1 MLIQVHF
8 IQNLEFRRKIHQ
20 LKNNQKT
27 DVWLMKRGSK
37 TLGISN
43 KNKFIRGYVMLN
55 EHLYMLHGRGNQYIV
70 FWKTA
75 NSICKAAYQTP

>member
-1 MLIQVHF
+1 
-8 IQNLEFRRKIHQ
+8 
-20 LKNNQKT
+20 
-27 DVWLMKRGSK
+27 MKRGSK
-37 TLGISN
+37 TLGINN

-75 NSICKAAYQTP
+75 NSICIAAYQAP